1 MKIGCSPT
9 WSSIVKAASFLD
21 RPFKYRVGND
31 EISVFY
37 DNWLG
42 DGPICDCMDYVHISD
57 TQLLIRDVLVNGQWS
72 WGKFYSIIPDEVKNK
87 MTSLVMDDNSYDI
100 IIWGQLKSG
109 IFTAKSAYEWW
120 IHEPANHSNFPG
132 DWNWVWKLQTPENI
146 KHFTWLIL
154 QNSLP
159 TNFFRTKRHISFD
172 PFCCRCGLEDES
184 IIHLLRDC
192 SEARE
197 IWSHINMYADTDFF
211 AMNGDTW
218 FVTQLK

>member
-109 IFTAKSAYEWW
+109 IFTAKSAYE
-120 IHEPANHSNFPG
+120 
-132 DWNWVWKLQTPENI
+132 
-146 KHFTWLIL
+146 
-154 QNSLP
+154 
-159 TNFFRTKRHISFD
+159 
-172 PFCCRCGLEDES
+172 
-184 IIHLLRDC
+184 
-192 SEARE
+192 
-197 IWSHINMYADTDFF
+197 
-211 AMNGDTW
+211 
-218 FVTQLK
+218 